1 MKRYND
7 VVVHN
12 MLRELAPKAEIRLLR
27 EYKGKRTDPKTAT
40 FLINGNFCWTRLSE
54 MDLLHSQH
62 GQKGV
67 MDDLAGFLRDALS
80 SEVKAGVYDR
90 DALREQKRRR
100 DGKRAEMLEFA
111 MKSAGSSDKEIY
123 EALKHA

>member
-1 MKRYND
+1 MRRYND

-12 MLRELAPKAEIRLLR
+12 MLRELAPSADIGLLR

-40 FLINGNFCWTRLSE
+40 FLINGNFCWTRISE
-54 MDLLHSQH
+54 LDLLHSQH
-62 GQKGV
+62 GHKGV
-67 MDDLAGFLRDALS
+67 MDDLAGFLRDALG
-80 SEVKAGVYDR
+80 SEVKAGIYDS

-100 DGKRAEMLEFA
+100 DGKRAGILEFA
-111 MKSAGSSDKEIY
+111 MKSAGSSDRDIY